1 MGTVSRRACAAI
13 LTNPDVIFTPQGIS
27 ILSTVFLCTSGFQ
40 FFYLFI
46 KFDKPERVCTIFT
59 CKKGDKAFEK
69 KCDIV
74 WDDFAVNINVQKRA
88 RKKTK
93 NISQVS
99 LNP

>member
-1 MGTVSRRACAAI
+1 MLFSRHKASLFCQQS
-13 LTNPDVIFTPQGIS
+13 F
-27 ILSTVFLCTSGFQ
+27 STRVGFN

-46 KFDKPERVCTIFT
+46 KFDKPERVCTIFM
-59 CKKGDKAFEK
+59 CKKGDKEFEK
-69 KCDIV
+69 KCYIV

-93 NISQVS
+93 NISQVF

>member
-1 MGTVSRRACAAI
+1 MLFSRHKASLFCQQS
-13 LTNPDVIFTPQGIS
+13 F
-27 ILSTVFLCTSGFQ
+27 STRVGFN

-74 WDDFAVNINVQKRA
+74 WDDSAVNINVQKSA

-99 LNP
+99 LNPGYQEFVCYNLN